1 MARSSASDGARNLG
15 WLDFSSSGQIY
26 GHIKTTIELPD
37 ALFHRAK
44 VLAAQRKTT
53 LKQLMVEGL
62 EHVTAATTRQPA
74 ELTEDEKQFLEID
87 PYGIPVLKKRDVVVT
102 NEMVNQMREE
112 PGI

>member
-1 MARSSASDGARNLG
+1 M
-15 WLDFSSSGQIY
+15 
-26 GHIKTTIELPD
+26 KTTIELPD

-62 EHVTAATTRQPA
+62 EHVTAATAIRQPA

-87 PYGIPVLKKRDVVVT
+87 AYGIPVMKKRDVVVT

-112 PGI
+112 LGI

>member
-1 MARSSASDGARNLG
+1 M
-15 WLDFSSSGQIY
+15 
-26 GHIKTTIELPD
+26 KTTIEVPD

-62 EHVTAATTRQPA
+62 EHVTAAPATRQLA
-74 ELTEDEKQFLEID
+74 ELTDEEKQFLEID

-102 NEMVNQMREE
+102 NELVNQMREDL
-112 PGI
+112 GI

>member
-1 MARSSASDGARNLG
+1 M
-15 WLDFSSSGQIY
+15 
-26 GHIKTTIELPD
+26 KTTIELPD
-37 ALFHRAK
+37 ALFYRAK

-62 EHVTAATTRQPA
+62 EHVIAAPPRQPA

-87 PYGIPVLKKRDVVVT
+87 EYGIPVLKKRDVVVT

-112 PGI
+112 LGI

>member
-1 MARSSASDGARNLG
+1 M
-15 WLDFSSSGQIY
+15 
-26 GHIKTTIELPD
+26 KTTVELPD

-62 EHVTAATTRQPA
+62 EFITATARPAPA
-74 ELTEDEKQFLEID
+74 ELTEDEKQILEVD
-87 PYGIPVLKKRDVVVT
+87 DYGIPVLKRRDVVVT

-112 PGI
+112 LGI